1 MRRRGRLK
9 FAGFALGAF
18 GATLLPFA
26 PAVIARAAS
35 VAVLHGTSY
44 RTAIFPN
51 DELTVRDAGQITGKR
66 VNLRQ
71 GVDYPACDSSNY
83 SICDGFAMLD
93 KLDGFDIQPRVTIP
107 FTGAIDIKSV
117 NDTDVFVQ
125 GPGGRTQLMQLVW
138 DPASNT
144 LNGIT
149 NAMLYEGSQ
158 YKVVVTSAVKD
169 ASGNPIDA
177 CGGTCVVPFTT
188 RTATTELIKIRQS
201 LDDGS
206 AFATA
211 GIPTA
216 GDRKLS
222 FTQNGTPD
230 VFPAPAVLPSIA
242 SPANGI
248 VRLDQTTT
256 DPSPSKLQSTVV
268 PNLIP
273 PGFAGTFAFGSFK
286 SPRYQYR
293 SASLHQDDLTGYT
306 DGVIP
311 ALPTRQTPQPFGYD
325 QLGVIMVLP
334 AGPPPA
340 GGWPVAIYGPGFT
353 RSKYD
358 IFVTADYNATLG
370 VATVATDPAGHGY
383 GTASEAAVTTATG
396 TTTFLT
402 YGRGRDLDGDGCI
415 ADGLLDGVGPTPH
428 RVRSGGTCANPT
440 FSSQLPSHKTVD
452 GLQSGLMQTA
462 IDNMTLQRAMASGVD
477 IPTVGNDVL
486 SHTNIYYYG
495 LSFGSIYGTMLMGAD
510 NHLSV
515 GLLNVGGGPII
526 DIARLSS
533 FRGNLH
539 DSLAITKPSFLNGG
553 PGLNGFTE
561 SIPLRQDPPVTNPYP
576 GAMQLQELFASTNW
590 YDRSGSPESFAPL
603 LRLRKPADQ
612 PDKKLLFQSAYG
624 DATVPNVTAGTMYRS
639 GDLFDLV
646 TYFRHDKSAPGL
658 QQSNPHG
665 WLADPTIDPVA
676 RTAGEQQLGIWLA
689 SGGTQPVNTNPLL
702 LETPAATIGNF
713 DCLHYA
719 DPETGAAYSAPSF
732 PNDSRECPT
741 IPQDLKAGWLDPLP
755 IPDDDSHRSHADAA
769 GGVSGAGT
777 EGTSGANG
785 LPFTSAAA
793 FGRAPS
799 QALGAVLLGGLMLLV
814 GYRLHRRRRS
824 PTRT

>member
-1 MRRRGRLK
+1 M
-9 FAGFALGAF
+9 GAVA
-18 GATLLPFA
+18 ATLLPLT
-26 PAVIARAAS
+26 PAMTARAAS
-35 VAVLHGTSY
+35 VSVLNGTSY

-51 DELTVRDAGQITGKR
+51 DQLTKRDLTQVTKKR
-66 VNLRQ
+66 VDFRQ
-71 GVDYPACDSSNY
+71 GIDYPACDSTNY
-83 SICDGFAMLD
+83 SICDGFTMLD

-107 FTGAIDIKSV
+107 FTGPIDIKSV
-117 NDTDVFVQ
+117 NDSDVFVQ

-138 DPASNT
+138 DPASLT
-144 LNGIT
+144 LSGIT
-149 NAMLYEGSQ
+149 NAMLYEASL
-158 YKVVVTSAVKD
+158 YNIVVTSAVKD

-188 RTATTELIKIRQS
+188 RSATSELIKIRQS

-206 AFATA
+206 AFTTA
-211 GIPTA
+211 GIPSVA
-216 GDRKLS
+216 DRKLG
-222 FTQNGTPD
+222 FTQNGIPD

-242 SPANGI
+242 SQANGI

-256 DPSPSKLQSTVV
+256 DPDPSKLQSSVV
-268 PNLIP
+268 PNLVP
-273 PGFAGTFAFGSFK
+273 PGFSGTYSFGSFK

-293 SASLHQDDLTGYT
+293 STSLHQDDLNGYT

-311 ALPTRQTPQPFGYD
+311 TVPSKQTPQPFGYD

-396 TTTFLT
+396 TTTFLS

-452 GLQSGLMQTA
+452 GLQSGLLQTA
-462 IDNMTLQRAMASGVD
+462 IDNMTLQRAIASGVD

-539 DSLAITKPSFLNGG
+539 DSLAVVKPSLLNGG

-561 SIPLRQDPPVTNPYP
+561 SIPLRQDPPVTKPYP
-576 GAMQLQELFASTNW
+576 GAMQLQELFAATNW

-603 LRLRKPADQ
+603 LRLRKPAGQ

-624 DATVPNVTAGTMYRS
+624 DATVPNVTAGTMYRA

-689 SGGTQPVNTNPLL
+689 SGGTQRVNTNPLL

-719 DPETGAAYSAPSF
+719 DPETGGAYSAPSF

-741 IPQDLKAGWLDPLP
+741 IAQDLKGGWLDPLP
-755 IPDDDSHRSHADAA
+755 IPDGDSVHSRADAVNGA
-769 GGVSGAGT
+769 TGVEASGVSGAST
-777 EGTSGANG
+777 

-793 FGRAPS
+793 
-799 QALGAVLLGGLMLLV
+799 LGAGPAATLGLILLGALV
-814 GYRLHRRRRS
+814 LVAGYNLVRRRRE

>member
-9 FAGFALGAF
+9 FVGFALGAF
-18 GATLLPFA
+18 GATLLPLA
-26 PAVIARAAS
+26 PPLVARAAS
-35 VAVLHGTSY
+35 VAVLNGTSY

-51 DELTVRDAGQITGKR
+51 DQLTVRDPGQITGKR

-71 GVDYPACDSSNY
+71 GVDYPACDNTNY
-83 SICDGFAMLD
+83 SICDGFTMLD

-117 NDTDVFVQ
+117 NDSDVFVQ

-149 NAMLYEGSQ
+149 NAMLDEGSQ
-158 YKVVVTSAVKD
+158 YKIVVTSAVKD
-169 ASGNPIDA
+169 ASGNPVDA

-188 RTATTELIKIRQS
+188 RTATSELIKIRKS

-211 GIPTA
+211 GIPAA

-248 VRLDQTTT
+248 VRLDQTTP
-256 DPSPSKLQSTVV
+256 DPDPTKLQSSVV

-273 PGFAGTFAFGSFK
+273 PGFSGTYAFGSFK

-293 SASLHQDDLTGYT
+293 SASLHQDNLNGYT

-311 ALPTRQTPQPFGYD
+311 TVPSKQTPQPFGYD
-325 QLGVIMVLP
+325 QLGLIVVLP
-334 AGPPPA
+334 AGPAPA

-396 TTTFLT
+396 TTTFLS

-428 RVRSGGTCANPT
+428 RVRSGGTCASPT

-462 IDNMTLQRAMASGVD
+462 IDNMTLQRAIASGVD

-515 GLLNVGGGPII
+515 GLLNVGGGVDTAAAGPAGDQAISRC
-526 DIARLSS
+526 DAAARVVRVNQLVRPQREPGELRPAAPAAQTRGPAGQEAAVPERLRRRHGAQRDCRNDVPLRRPLRPRHLLPPRQVGAGAAAVQPARLAGRPDDRPGGAHRRRAAAGRLAGEWWHPTRQHQPAAAGGAGGHHRQ
-533 FRGNLH
+533 FRLP
-539 DSLAITKPSFLNGG
+539 A
-553 PGLNGFTE
+553 
-561 SIPLRQDPPVTNPYP
+561 LRRPR
-576 GAMQLQELFASTNW
+576 
-590 YDRSGSPESFAPL
+590 DRRAL
-603 LRLRKPADQ
+603 LRAQLPERQPRVPHHPAGPQ
-612 PDKKLLFQSAYG
+612 G
-624 DATVPNVTAGTMYRS
+624 RMAG
-639 GDLFDLV
+639 
-646 TYFRHDKSAPGL
+646 A
-658 QQSNPHG
+658 
-665 WLADPTIDPVA
+665 AA
-676 RTAGEQQLGIWLA
+676 
-689 SGGTQPVNTNPLL
+689 NPLL
-702 LETPAATIGNF
+702 L
-713 DCLHYA
+713 L
-719 DPETGAAYSAPSF
+719 
-732 PNDSRECPT
+732 
-741 IPQDLKAGWLDPLP
+741 
-755 IPDDDSHRSHADAA
+755 
-769 GGVSGAGT
+769 VGAGL
-777 EGTSGANG
+777 N
-785 LPFTSAAA
+785 
-793 FGRAPS
+793 
-799 QALGAVLLGGLMLLV
+799 
-814 GYRLHRRRRS
+814 RRRRN
-824 PTRT
+824 PRRT